1 MPKNPPHFV
10 ERRWRTRKGMCVAY
24 YYQHPR
30 DPETGKRRLEPLGTD
45 RRAALEKWAA
55 IEGER
60 LEPAPCGTLEAVHRE
75 YMAWAEKI
83 ALSRLSPRTI
93 RDRRAYWRA
102 LGPVFGHMPVDDIAP
117 EHLLEYFERR
127 SSQVSAKKEIKY
139 LSVLFNWARAR
150 GKMRAN
156 NPALGI
162 TRQMQVDERRR
173 HYVDD
178 HSYRVLWEI
187 ADQVVR
193 DMMEFSYLCGNRP
206 AESVNARWSD
216 VQGDTLIIRLAK
228 TEKSGERLKRL
239 PVEGS
244 LRGLLARLQRRP
256 VLSTTILCDERGQTL
271 RLTGQLRYRFM
282 QARQAAGKVEGFV
295 PFRLQDLRAKAATDT
310 ALEHGLE
317 AARRL
322 LGHSTQKQ
330 TADYIRPLMGQIAD
344 RSPDLDRILE
354 GSGTAK

>member
-10 ERRWRTRKGMCVAY
+10 ERRWRSRKGDRAAY

-30 DPETGKRRLEPLGTD
+30 DPDTGKRHLEPLGTD

-75 YMAWAEKI
+75 YMAWAEKPS
-83 ALSRLSPRTI
+83 LSHLSPRTI
-93 RDRRAYWRA
+93 RDRTAYWRA
-102 LGPVFGHMPVDDIAP
+102 LGPVFAHMPVDDIAP

-150 GKMRAN
+150 GKMRAS
-156 NPALGI
+156 NPALGV

-173 HYVDD
+173 HYIDD
-178 HSYRVLWEI
+178 RSYRALWEN

-193 DMMEFSYLCGNRP
+193 DMMEFTYLCGNRP
-206 AESVNARWSD
+206 AESVNAKWAD
-216 VQGDTLIIRLAK
+216 VHDGTLTLHLAK

-244 LRGLLARLQRRP
+244 LSRLLARLQSRT
-256 VLSTTILCDERGQTL
+256 VLSTTILCDERGQSL
-271 RLTGQLRYRFM
+271 RLTGQLRYRFL
-282 QARQAAGKVEGFV
+282 QARQAAGKTEGFT
-295 PFRLQDLRAKAATDT
+295 PFRLQDIRAKAATDT
-310 ALEHGLE
+310 AIAHGIE
-317 AARRL
+317 AARLL
-322 LGHSTQKQ
+322 LGHTTQKQ

-344 RSPDLDRILE
+344 RSPDLEHILE
-354 GSGTAK
+354 SAGTAK